1 MAGESKASGQP
12 VCNLRETH
20 AGSEESPVTQFA
32 GGVVA
37 TVAQSLAMVPLEVVR
52 QRQQVQTNTSG
63 AYQVSAAL
71 PFIHSLD

>member
-1 MAGESKASGQP
+1 M
-12 VCNLRETH
+12 
-20 AGSEESPVTQFA
+20 TQFA

-63 AYQVSAAL
+63 AYQVSPRFPSFPYLKVRAL
-71 PFIHSLD
+71 EDDMPQPNP